1 MISFLD
7 LKSIN
12 SNLKD
17 EFHCAL
23 DKVLDSGNFILGAEV
38 KSFEAEFSAYCEAGF
53 TVGVANGLEALSLTL
68 RAWGV
73 GPGDEVIVPS
83 NTFIATWLA
92 VNHVGAKPVPVEPN
106 NQTYNI
112 DPLKIE
118 AAITNKTKVIIA
130 VHLYGQPSDMDV
142 ILDIGKRYKLK
153 ILEDAA
159 QSHGATHKG
168 KKIGSLADAA
178 AFSFYPGKNL
188 GALGDAGAITTNDS
202 VLYSNLKT
210 LRNYGSHVKYEHL
223 VLGFNSRLDELQAA
237 FLRIKLLKLDAE
249 NNQRKKLAGL
259 YTRLLKNSDLILPYV
274 PEWADP
280 VWHLYVIR
288 SKKRKELVDK
298 LNNANIGNLIHYP
311 TPPHLQK
318 AYKDRN
324 EESFPIA
331 ESMSQQILSLPI
343 GPHLQDYDIEKICEV
358 ILKN

>member
-1 MISFLD
+1 MIPFLD

-12 SNLKD
+12 SYFRE
-17 EFHCAL
+17 EFHSIL
-23 DKVLDSGNFILGAEV
+23 DRVLDSGTFILGNEV
-38 KSFEAEFSAYCEAGF
+38 DSFESEFAAYCGSKF
-53 TVGVANGLEALSLTL
+53 SIGVANGLEAISLTL
-68 RAWGV
+68 RAWSI

-92 VNHVGAKPVPVEPN
+92 ISHVGAKPIPVEPN
-106 NQTYNI
+106 YLTYNI
-112 DPLKIE
+112 DPVKIE
-118 AAITNKTKVIIA
+118 AAITTKTKAIVA
-130 VHLYGQPSDMDV
+130 VHLYGQPSDIDL
-142 ILDIGKRYKLK
+142 ILDIGKRYNLK

-159 QSHGATHKG
+159 QAHGALYNG
-168 KKIGSLADAA
+168 KKIGGLADAA

-202 VLYSNLKT
+202 VLYNNLIT

-237 FLRIKLLKLDAE
+237 FLRIKLLKLDTE
-249 NNQRKKLAGL
+249 NNQRKKLAAL
-259 YTRLLKNSDLILPYV
+259 YTKLLKNSDLILPYV
-274 PEWADP
+274 PEWANP
-280 VWHLYVIR
+280 VWHLYVVR

-343 GPHLQDYDIEKICEV
+343 GPHLKDYDIEKICEV

>member
-1 MISFLD
+1 MIPFLD

-17 EFHCAL
+17 EFHRAL

-38 KSFEAEFSAYCEAGF
+38 KSFEAEFSAYCESKFA
-53 TVGVANGLEALSLTL
+53 VGVANGLEALSLTL

-73 GPGDEVIVPS
+73 GPGDEVILPS

-106 NQTYNI
+106 NLTYNI

-159 QSHGATHKG
+159 QAHGAKYNE

-188 GALGDAGAITTNDS
+188 GALGDAGAITTDDPILVENIR
-202 VLYSNLKT
+202 T
-210 LRNYGSHVKYEHL
+210 LRNYGSKVKYENE
-223 VLGFNSRLDELQAA
+223 VLGFNSRLDEIQAA
-237 FLRIKLLKLDAE
+237 FLRVKLKKLDIE
-249 NNQRKKLAGL
+249 NKNRKKIAEL
-259 YTRLLKNSDLILPYV
+259 YRKFLRKADLILPYV

-280 VWHLYVIR
+280 VWHLYVVR
-288 SKKRKELVDK
+288 SKKRKELIEK
-298 LNNANIGNLIHYP
+298 LNDAGIGNSIHYP
-311 TPPHLQK
+311 IPPHLQK

-324 EESFPIA
+324 KDSFPIA

-343 GPHLQDYDIEKICEV
+343 DPQLQEYDIKKICEV

>member
-17 EFHCAL
+17 EFHHAL

-38 KSFEAEFSAYCEAGF
+38 KSFEAEFSAYCESRFA
-53 TVGVANGLEALSLTL
+53 VGVANGLEALSLTL

-73 GPGDEVIVPS
+73 GPGDEVIIPS

-159 QSHGATHKG
+159 QAHGAKYNE

-188 GALGDAGAITTNDS
+188 GALGDAGAITTNDND
-202 VLYSNLKT
+202 LYNNLKT
-210 LRNYGSHVKYEHL
+210 LRNYGSNVKYEHL

-237 FLRIKLLKLDAE
+237 FLRIKLLKLDKE
-249 NNQRKKLAGL
+249 NNQRRKLAAL
-259 YTRLLKNSDLILPYV
+259 YNELLKNSDLTLPYV
-274 PEWADP
+274 LNSTDP
-280 VWHLYVIR
+280 VWHLYVVR
-288 SKKRKELVDK
+288 SKKRKELVEK
-298 LNNANIGNLIHYP
+298 LNNAGIGSLIHYP
-311 TPPHLQK
+311 IPPHLQK
-318 AYKDRN
+318 AYKDKN
-324 EESFPIA
+324 KDSFPIA
-331 ESMSQQILSLPI
+331 ESMAQEVLSLPM
-343 GPHLQDYDIEKICEV
+343 GPHLNEADVKKVCE
-358 ILKN
+358 IIS